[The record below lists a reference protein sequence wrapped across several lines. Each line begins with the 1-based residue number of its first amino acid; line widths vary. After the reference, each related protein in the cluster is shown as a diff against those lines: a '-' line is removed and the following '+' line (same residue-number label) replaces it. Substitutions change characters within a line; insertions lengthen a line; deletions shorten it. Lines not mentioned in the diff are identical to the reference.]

1 MIINL
6 IFELLA
12 LELLLTEYLLVSL
25 HQILKFLLILGLL
38 TYISELLLELRIN
51 QSLDSSRWANICSSI
66 LEWLI
71 ASWMLVIS
79 KVESLGGEGSN

>member
-51 QSLDSSRWANICSSI
+51 QSLDSSRWANICRSI